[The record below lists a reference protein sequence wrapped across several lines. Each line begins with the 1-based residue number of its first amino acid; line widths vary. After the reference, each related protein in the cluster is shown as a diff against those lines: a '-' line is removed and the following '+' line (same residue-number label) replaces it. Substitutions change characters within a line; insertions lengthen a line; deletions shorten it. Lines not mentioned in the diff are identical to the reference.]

1 LLNVTSFVDQVP
13 AGDTA
18 RASLTAAIGWT
29 PVVRLT
35 SFEPHP
41 GVEIYA
47 KLESRNPGGSVK
59 DRPALAMILD
69 AEQRGRLHAG
79 AVLLDATSGNTG
91 IAYAMI
97 GAARGHRV
105 CLCVPANVTPER
117 LAILR
122 AFGAE
127 VVLTDPMEST
137 DGARIEARRL
147 HARHPDRY
155 CYLDQYSN
163 DANWQS
169 HYETTAVELIDQI
182 GGRLTHFVAGL
193 GTTGTF
199 VGTSRRL
206 RELAPG
212 VVCTAVQPDSPLHDL
227 EGLKHLPTA
236 IVPPIWD
243 PTVADDTLSIATET
257 ALALTERLARDAG
270 LFVGPSSG
278 AALAGCLEVARQVD
292 RGVFATIFPDSG
304 DRYLSKRPG
313 LAAKEVRPR

>member
-1 LLNVTSFVDQVP
+1 MTPFVDQVP
-13 AGDTA
+13 LRDAA
-18 RASLTAAIGWT
+18 RASLMAAIGQT
-29 PVVRLT
+29 PLVRLT
-35 SFEPHP
+35 TFEPHA

-47 KLESRNPGGSVK
+47 KLEARNPGGSVK

-69 AEQRGRLHAG
+69 AERRGRLRRGSGG
-79 AVLLDATSGNTG
+79 APVLLDATSGNTG

-97 GAARGHRV
+97 AAARGHRV
-105 CLCVPANVTPER
+105 CLCVPANVTSER
-117 LAILR
+117 LSILR

-127 VVLTDPMEST
+127 VVLTDPMETT
-137 DGARIEARRL
+137 DGAIIEARGR
-147 HARHPDRY
+147 HARYPGRY

-163 DANWQS
+163 DANWRS
-169 HYETTAVELIDQI
+169 HYETTAVELFRQTD
-182 GGRLTHFVAGL
+182 GGITHFVAGL

-206 RELAPG
+206 RELTPG
-212 VVCTAVQPDSPLHDL
+212 VVCVAVQPDSPLHDL

-243 PTVADDTLSIATET
+243 PTVADDTLAIATEE

-278 AALAGCLEVARQVD
+278 AALAGCLEIARRTA
-292 RGVFATIFPDSG
+292 RGVIATIFPDGG
-304 DRYLSKRPG
+304 DRYLSKGRS
-313 LAAKEVRPR
+313 R

>member
-1 LLNVTSFVDQVP
+1 MAVSVIQSPVSD
-13 AGDTA
+13 AA
-18 RASLTAAIGWT
+18 HASLTAAIGRT
-29 PVVRLT
+29 PLVRLPA
-35 SFEPHP
+35 FEPHA

-69 AEQRGRLHAG
+69 AERRNRVTGRI
-79 AVLLDATSGNTG
+79 LLDATSGNTG

-117 LAILR
+117 LGILR
-122 AFGAE
+122 AFGAQ
-127 VVLTDPMEST
+127 VILTDPMEGT
-137 DGARIEARRL
+137 DGAIVQARRL
-147 HARHPDRY
+147 HARYPDRY

-163 DANWQS
+163 DANWRA
-169 HYETTAVELIDQI
+169 HYETPAVEVFAQTA
-182 GGRLTHFVAGL
+182 GRTTHFVAGL

-206 RELAPG
+206 RELVTTP
-212 VVCTAVQPDSPLHDL
+212 VRIAVQPDSPLHDL

-243 PTVADDTLSIATET
+243 PTVADDTLSIPTEA
-257 ALALTERLARDAG
+257 ALALTARLAREAG

-278 AALAGCLEVARQVD
+278 AALAGCLEIAR
-292 RGVFATIFPDSG
+292 RTAHGVFVTVFPDGG
-304 DRYLSKRPG
+304 DRYLSKPSRT
-313 LAAKEVRPR
+313 RPREERTR